1 MIYFI
6 FLYSIKFKLIPK
18 IIPIDLNHPYTLTL
32 KSSLENLS
40 SYSISFDSSFKDV
53 SINSAST
60 VIKLSSDISSILST
74 FSSSIIVAY
83 LLSLNGIFKL

>member
-60 VIKLSSDISSILST
+60 VIKLSSDISSILSI